1 MILTI
6 IIFVA
11 ILALLVL
18 AHEAGHFVV
27 ARKNGIKVDEFG
39 FGFPPRLLGV
49 QIRRGAQLEKMPIH
63 WIWGG
68 RELTDAEKQWGT
80 VYSLNLIPLGGFV
93 KIKGE
98 NGEMANEPDSFGAK
112 KIWQRAVVL
121 VAGVFM
127 NFILAALLLGVGFI
141 IGIPQSLDSVYSGA
155 IVKDAKIEVMSVL
168 SGSPAEQA
176 GVAPGDE
183 IVKAD
188 ELSVKKVSDLQNYVD
203 GQQGQPVKFVFQ
215 RDGETLTKDIVP
227 SKMAITNRGGVG
239 VALLESG
246 IVSYPWYLAFI
257 YGFSAAGIFAWEV
270 LRTLWFLLAGLFQ
283 GQGGLVENLSG
294 PVGIAVL
301 TGRVARLGFSH
312 LLQFAAMLSINLAI
326 LNILPFP
333 ALDGGRVLFL
343 VIEKLRGRPLQRR
356 VEEWA
361 HTAGFAL
368 LMLLVIFVT
377 YKDVARFS
385 SSFIRLGKKL
395 IGG

>member
-1 MILTI
+1 MLVTLIV
-6 IIFVA
+6 FVA

-39 FGFPPRLLGV
+39 FGLPPRLLGARV
-49 QIRRGAQLEKMPIH
+49 SDRRWR
-63 WIWGG
+63 WIWGN
-68 RELTDAEKQWGT
+68 RELTDAEKQSGT

-98 NGEMANEPDSFGAK
+98 NGEMADEPDSFGAK
-112 KIWQRAVVL
+112 KIWQRAIVL

-141 IGIPQSLDSVYSGA
+141 IGIPQSLDDVYQGA
-155 IVKDAKIEVMSVL
+155 IIKDAKIEVMSVL

-188 ELSVKKVSDLQNYVD
+188 ELAIKKVSDLQNYVD
-203 GQQGQPVKFVFQ
+203 GKQDQAVKFTFQ
-215 RDGETLTKDIVP
+215 RGEEIVTKEIVP
-227 SKMAITNRGGVG
+227 SKMEITKRGGIG

-257 YGFSAAGIFAWEV
+257 YGFFAAGIFAWEIA
-270 LRTLWFLLAGLFQ
+270 RILWFLLAGLFQ
-283 GQGGLVENLSG
+283 GQGGLAENLSG

-312 LLQFAAMLSINLAI
+312 LMQFAAMLSINLAI

-343 VIEKLRGRPLQRR
+343 IIEKLRGRPLQRR

-385 SSFIRLGKKL
+385 DSFIRLGKKL

>member
-1 MILTI
+1 MLVTLIV
-6 IIFVA
+6 FVA

-18 AHEAGHFVV
+18 AHEAGHFVA

-39 FGFPPRLLGV
+39 FGLPPR
-49 QIRRGAQLEKMPIH
+49 IFGAHVSRNGWK

-68 RELTDAEKQWGT
+68 RELTDAEKQSGT

-112 KIWQRAVVL
+112 KIWQRTVVL
-121 VAGVFM
+121 VAGVSM
-127 NFILAALLLGVGFI
+127 NFILAAFLLGVGFI
-141 IGIPQSLDSVYSGA
+141 IGIPQALDDVYSGA
-155 IVKDAKIEVMSVL
+155 IIKDAKIEVMSVL
-168 SGSPAEQA
+168 SGSPAEKA
-176 GVAPGDE
+176 GIVAGDE

-188 ELSVKKVSDLQNYVD
+188 DIAIQKVSDLQNYVSEKND
-203 GQQGQPVKFVFQ
+203 QAVKFTFQ
-215 RDGETLTKDIVP
+215 RGGEIIVKEIVP
-227 SKMAITNRGGVG
+227 YQLAITKRGGIG
-239 VALLESG
+239 IALLESG

-257 YGFSAAGIFAWEV
+257 YGFAYAGIFAWEV
-270 LRTLWFLLAGLFQ
+270 IRTVWFLLAGLFQ
-283 GQGGLVENLSG
+283 GQGGVAESLSG

-312 LLQFAAMLSINLAI
+312 LMQFAAMLSINLAI

-343 VIEKLRGRPLQRR
+343 IIEKLRGKPLHRKF
-356 VEEWA
+356 EEWA

-368 LMLLVIFVT
+368 LMILVIFVT

>member
-18 AHEAGHFVV
+18 AHEAGHFVA
-27 ARKNGIKVDEFG
+27 ARKNGIQVYEFG
-39 FGFPPRLLGV
+39 FGLPPRLFGLRTSGG
-49 QIRRGAQLEKMPIH
+49 RWS
-63 WIWGG
+63 WIWGN
-68 RELTDAEKQWGT
+68 RELTDEEKQFGT

-98 NGEMANEPDSFGAK
+98 NGDMADEPDSFGAK

-121 VAGVFM
+121 VAGVSM
-127 NFILAALLLGVGFI
+127 NFVLAALLLGVGFI
-141 IGIPQSLDSVYSGA
+141 IGIPQSLDDVYQGA
-155 IVKDAKIEVMSVL
+155 IIKNAKIEVMSIL
-168 SGSPAEQA
+168 PGSPAEKA
-176 GVAPGDE
+176 GIMTGDE

-188 ELSVKKVSDLQNYVD
+188 DLAIQKVSDLQNYVD
-203 GQQGQPVKFVFQ
+203 GKQGQPVNFIFH
-215 RDGETLTKDIVP
+215 RGEEIVTKEIVP
-227 SKMAITNRGGVG
+227 SKMETTKRGGIG
-239 VALLESG
+239 IALLESG

-257 YGFSAAGIFAWEV
+257 YGFAYAGIFAWEI

-283 GQGGLVENLSG
+283 GQGGVAESLSG

-301 TGRVARLGFSH
+301 TGRVARLGFSY
-312 LLQFAAMLSINLAI
+312 LMQFAAMLSINLAI

-343 VIEKLRGRPLQRR
+343 IIEKLRGKPLHKKF
-356 VEEWA
+356 EEWA

-385 SSFIRLGKKL
+385 GSFIRLGKKL

>member
-18 AHEAGHFVV
+18 AHEAGHFVA
-27 ARKNGIKVDEFG
+27 ARKNNIQVYEFG
-39 FGFPPRLLGV
+39 FGLPPRLFGLRVSRNGWN
-49 QIRRGAQLEKMPIH
+49 

-68 RELTDAEKQWGT
+68 RELTDAEKQSGT

-98 NGEMANEPDSFGAK
+98 NGDMADEPDSFGAK

-121 VAGVFM
+121 VAGVSM

-141 IGIPQSLDSVYSGA
+141 IGIPQSLDDVYQGA
-155 IVKDAKIEVMSVL
+155 IIKDAKIEVMSVL
-168 SGSPAEQA
+168 SSSPAEKA
-176 GVAPGDE
+176 GIMAGDE

-188 ELSVKKVSDLQNYVD
+188 DLAIQKVSDLQNYVD
-203 GQQGQPVKFVFQ
+203 GQQGQPVNFTFH
-215 RDGETLTKDIVP
+215 RGEEILTKEIIP
-227 SKMAITNRGGVG
+227 SKMETTKRGGIG
-239 VALLESG
+239 IALLESG

-257 YGFSAAGIFAWEV
+257 YGFAYAGIFAWEI

-283 GQGGLVENLSG
+283 GQGGVAESLSG

-312 LLQFAAMLSINLAI
+312 LMQFAAMLSINLAI

-343 VIEKLRGRPLQRR
+343 IIEKLRGKPLHRKF
-356 VEEWA
+356 EEWA

-368 LMLLVIFVT
+368 LMILVIFVT

-385 SSFIRLGKKL
+385 GNFVRLGKKL

>member
-1 MILTI
+1 MLVTLIV
-6 IIFVA
+6 FVA

-18 AHEAGHFVV
+18 AHEAGHFVA
-27 ARKNGIKVDEFG
+27 ARKSGIKVDEFG
-39 FGFPPRLLGV
+39 FGLPPRIFGAHV
-49 QIRRGAQLEKMPIH
+49 SGRRWR
-63 WIWGG
+63 WIWGN
-68 RELTDAEKQWGT
+68 RELTDTEKQTGT

-112 KIWQRAVVL
+112 KIWQRAIVL
-121 VAGVFM
+121 VAGVSM

-141 IGIPQSLDSVYSGA
+141 VGIPQSLDDVHRGA
-155 IVKDAKIEVMSVL
+155 IIKDAKIEVMSVL

-203 GQQGQPVKFVFQ
+203 GKQGQAVKFTFQ
-215 RDGETLTKDIVP
+215 RDEEIVTKEIIP

-246 IVSYPWYLAFI
+246 IVSYPWYWAFI
-257 YGFSAAGIFAWEV
+257 YGFFAAGIFVWEI
-270 LRTLWFLLAGLFQ
+270 LRTLWFLLAGLFH
-283 GQGGLVENLSG
+283 GQGGLAENLSG

-312 LLQFAAMLSINLAI
+312 LMQFAALLSINLAI

-343 VIEKLRGRPLQRR
+343 IIEKLRGRPLQRR

-385 SSFIRLGKKL
+385 SSFVRLGKKL